1 MIRLGSDRRHKYGI
15 ETNSS
20 EVDVLSSANLLAAEH
35 MSSELTL
42 HDCHSVTE
50 LHSKI
55 WSLWKE
61 FQLWSHHARECSAD
75 TRQWDI
81 IHCRYHLIVDALLFT
96 LIYSC
101 FFSDKQLMT
110 APQCYLTQPELTS
123 RHPRY
128 RSSLAHLVCSC
139 SAAYGSTCLD
149 HPHLYCTC
157 IRGDSTSNGV
167 QDFIWH
173 SLRRSSSDGC
183 PVGAAL
189 LSTIHSYSMQSVGP
203 PKRW

>member
-1 MIRLGSDRRHKYGI
+1 MTVTVWQNSIRKF
-15 ETNSS
+15 
-20 EVDVLSSANLLAAEH
+20 EVCEKSFNYDHITRENALLIRGNEI
-35 MSSELTL
+35 SYI
-42 HDCHSVTE
+42 VG
-50 LHSKI
+50 
-55 WSLWKE
+55 
-61 FQLWSHHARECSAD
+61 
-75 TRQWDI
+75 
-81 IHCRYHLIVDALLFT
+81 VDALLFT

-183 PVGAAL
+183 PVMGAAL